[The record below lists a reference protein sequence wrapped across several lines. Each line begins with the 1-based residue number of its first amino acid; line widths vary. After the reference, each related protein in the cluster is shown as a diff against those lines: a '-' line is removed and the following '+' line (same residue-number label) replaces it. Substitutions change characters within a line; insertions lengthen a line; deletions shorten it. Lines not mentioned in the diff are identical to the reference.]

1 MTITTSGPILTG
13 TDAPTYSDLQSLVLD
28 WMARGDLTGNVTD
41 FIRLAEYRLNRLIG
55 AVETDASLTGTVD
68 ERSIDVTEW
77 SVVEPIE
84 LYILDT
90 STGDERR
97 ILKRTAGNITHLE
110 TSGEPREWAWDSDG
124 ITFDRPLDAE
134 YEFRLRFKQ
143 RFQLSD
149 DNNTNWLLTNHMD
162 VYLAASIM
170 WGGGFIQNY
179 PFAAMFKSMLD
190 EGIAE
195 IQSQIA
201 RSKVGL
207 LVVDSALRSRG
218 SSYNW
223 TTDE

>member
-1 MTITTSGPILTG
+1 MTITTSGPILVG
-13 TDAPTYSDLQSLVLD
+13 TEAPTYSDLQSLVLD

-55 AVETDASLTGTVD
+55 AVEFDASLIGTVD
-68 ERSIDVTEW
+68 DREIDVTEW
-77 SVVEPIE
+77 SVVEPLE
-84 LYILDT
+84 LYIIDP
-90 STGDERR
+90 STGDEKRV
-97 ILKRTAGNITHLE
+97 LKRTASNVTRPA
-110 TSGEPREWAWDSDG
+110 TSGEPREWAWESDT
-124 ITFDRPLDAE
+124 IIFDCPLDQA

-149 DNNTNWLLTNHMD
+149 DNPTNWLLTNHMD
-162 VYLAASIM
+162 VYLAACIM
-170 WGGGFIQNY
+170 WGGGFVQNY
-179 PFAAMFKSMLD
+179 PFASMFKSMLD

-207 LVVDSALRSRG
+207 LVVDSALRTRG

-223 TTDE
+223 SSDE